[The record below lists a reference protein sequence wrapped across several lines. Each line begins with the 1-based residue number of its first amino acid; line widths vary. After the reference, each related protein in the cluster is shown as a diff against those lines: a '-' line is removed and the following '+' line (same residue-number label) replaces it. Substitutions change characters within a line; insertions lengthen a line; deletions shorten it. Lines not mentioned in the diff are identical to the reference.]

1 MPIVNFAGGGKGKT
15 SNKGSSADLM
25 AYLLHEQEERSR
37 SGQTQLFDAQSCLFD
52 ATSDMV
58 TLDDAVRKID
68 YNRKGLKKDEA
79 KFYYSDVNF
88 SEEELAS
95 ILKGCRTDSEKEAA
109 IRQFIRENYIPTYA
123 ANFVGYKNKSGQIIN
138 FEADDIVWVA
148 AVHSRRLDRFGKVKD
163 GPGWHAHV
171 VMSRRN
177 KGMTRSLSP
186 TRNHRSENKGSC
198 QGGFDRNAFR
208 KEIERAIEEKYSYC
222 RTSADTISTRVD
234 MAHMSINDL
243 ESQVNALMMHS
254 LQLQMEAEERRKAKE
269 KAAQEAAAKK
279 KAEEEA
285 RAQAAKEKAALEAAE
300 AKRKAEEQA
309 KAEAEKVAKEKAAK
323 EVETK
328 QKARKPRMSAKEK
341 KAMEERPI
349 ERTHH
354 AWKNYYGDGKGFA
367 IFIENKEDNGK
378 TFRTFGRQAELTAQH
393 TDVPIEEFEHSSR
406 KIIKTICLSWDKLR
420 EVVGEFV
427 KKQIPYYLL
436 SSWGVQ
442 MSDEEQKKVLSPEKK
457 EKTQIPA
464 RKPQVEKPQSA
475 PKTSQATTR
484 KPKTT
489 VELAFDAWQ
498 REHLKDK
505 PDYPR
510 VVFVLRDG
518 PNGQFYQTYKEDA
531 FSAAWTKEGRQANKM
546 DKGALIGTE
555 YFSTNATNI
564 RRVVSDLSKKGIYC
578 SIIDTNGKKL
588 DLPEPARQQQVT
600 TPTSKPNKPNG
611 SIKIVTWNH
620 QGRFSMSAVI
630 DGRQMPIRQ
639 ISDEDFKAYKKGE
652 LDAKKLIGKYY
663 SSEDLNP
670 PKEDISRGRGRNR

>member
-52 ATSDMV
+52 ATSDNLP
-58 TLDDAVRKID
+58 LDDAIRKID

-79 KFYYSDVNF
+79 KFYYADVNF
-88 SEEELAS
+88 SEDELVS
-95 ILKGCRTDSEKEAA
+95 ILRGRETDADKEDA
-109 IRQFIRENYIPTYA
+109 IRQFIRDTFIPNYA
-123 ANFVGYKNKSGQIIN
+123 ANFVGYKDKSGNEIK
-138 FEADDIVWVA
+138 FRADDIVWTA

-177 KGMTRSLSP
+177 QGMTRSLSP
-186 TRNHRSENKGSC
+186 TRNQKSENKGSC

-208 KEIERAIEEKYSYC
+208 KQIELAIEEKYSYD
-222 RTSADTISTRVD
+222 RPIADTISTRVD
-234 MAHMSINDL
+234 MAHISIADL
-243 ESQVNALMMHS
+243 ENQVNALMMHS

-269 KAAQEAAAKK
+269 KAA
-279 KAEEEA
+279 
-285 RAQAAKEKAALEAAE
+285 LEAAE
-300 AKRKAEEQA
+300 AKRKAEELA

-323 EVETK
+323 EAEAK

-354 AWKNYYGDGKGFA
+354 AWKNYYGDGKDFA

-406 KIIKTICLSWDKLR
+406 KTIKTICLSWDKLR

-436 SSWGVQ
+436 SSWGVLL
-442 MSDEEQKKVLSPEKK
+442 SDEEKEKVLSPEKK
-457 EKTQIPA
+457 DKMQISA
-464 RKPQVEKPQSA
+464 REPQVEKP
-475 PKTSQATTR
+475 KTATTATQLTR
-484 KPKTT
+484 KPKTAI
-489 VELAFDAWQ
+489 ELAFEAWE
-498 REHLKDK
+498 REHKKDR

-518 PNGQFYQTYKEDA
+518 PHGKYFQAYKDDA
-531 FSAAWTKEGRQANKM
+531 FNAAWAFGEQARSVDGIEIFNRS
-546 DKGALIGTE
+546 A
-555 YFSTNATNI
+555 SNI
-564 RRVVSDLSKKGIYC
+564 YDVVDRLQKKGFAV
-578 SIIDTNGKKL
+578 SIIDHKGKAVA
-588 DLPEPARQQQVT
+588 LPPRPIRTTAPMQVPET
-600 TPTSKPNKPNG
+600 GIHSKVWYHGGKYYMNA
-611 SIKIVTWNH
+611 IV
-620 QGRFSMSAVI
+620 
-630 DGRQMPIRQ
+630 DGRNLPVRE
-639 ISDEDFKAYKKGE
+639 ISIEEFKAFKKGD
-652 LDAKKLIGKYY
+652 LSGRQLVGKHY
-663 SSEDLNP
+663 SSEDMKP
-670 PKEDISRGRGRNR
+670 PQENISRGRGRG